1 MNKVNLCWVFS
12 DGRKGHE
19 IQSMT
24 LAKALAE
31 QVELFP
37 FTLKQPWLTFAPRRL
52 PRFDL
57 AINGSIEPQITTPPD
72 LIITTGRKAAAVGKH
87 YKSTLS
93 AQSISCK
100 HIQILNPKDNFN
112 KYDWVLIPDHDGVKG
127 ENVVNFV
134 GSIHPYNQQW
144 FEQDKDES
152 YSQYL
157 AIFIGNPK
165 KEYFNK
171 AFAAE
176 IATIQKH
183 FKDSPLYYCG
193 SPRLSPN
200 SKEIIKNLV
209 RAQDKIWLD
218 ELDGP
223 NPYESLLKNAKK
235 IFVTSDSINMVNEA
249 CASSVP
255 VSILADKY
263 LSSPKHHRFLN
274 SLIKRTCPISS
285 RNKPTTKNNYNI
297 NQYLW
302 TLLSEKS

>member
-24 LAKALAE
+24 LARALAE
-31 QVELFP
+31 QVEFFP

-72 LIITTGRKAAAVGKH
+72 LIITTGRIAAAVGKH
-87 YKSTLS
+87 YKSKLI

-100 HIQILNPKDNFN
+100 HIHILNPKDNLN
-112 KYDWVLIPDHDGVKG
+112 KYDWVLIPEHDDVKG
-127 ENVVNFV
+127 ENVINFV

-152 YSQYL
+152 FNQYL

-165 KEYFNK
+165 KEYFKND
-171 AFAAE
+171 FAAE
-176 IATIQKH
+176 IAAIQEH
-183 FKDSPLYYCG
+183 FKESPLYFCG
-193 SPRLSPN
+193 SPRLNPN
-200 SKEIIKNLV
+200 SKEVIKSLV

-255 VSILADKY
+255 VSILAEKHAT
-263 LSSPKHHRFLN
+263 SPKHRRFLN
-274 SLIKRTCPISS
+274 SLSNITCAISKEKRTIKTNFPDNLIYALVN
-285 RNKPTTKNNYNI
+285 RIKQT
-297 NQYLW
+297 
-302 TLLSEKS
+302 